1 MILNKKEYLFLLF
14 FSITTLLIAQ
24 ENIFDACRQ
33 GDLDVI
39 ERLYNIN
46 PNIVNAEE
54 DNGYSALVLSCY
66 YGHEDIVNFLVDKVK
81 SLNNKTSYGS
91 PLMAAAVKG
100 YDNIVEILL
109 NHDANPDITDN
120 QGVTAA
126 HYAVLFKNYKI
137 VEKLVN
143 AKADFNIK
151 NNVNKSAMDYAI
163 SHNDEKL
170 NKILKLQKS

>member
-1 MILNKKEYLFLLF
+1 
-14 FSITTLLIAQ
+14 
-24 ENIFDACRQ
+24 
-33 GDLDVI
+33 
-39 ERLYNIN
+39 
-46 PNIVNAEE
+46 
-54 DNGYSALVLSCY
+54 
-66 YGHEDIVNFLVDKVK
+66 
-81 SLNNKTSYGS
+81 
-91 PLMAAAVKG
+91 MAAAVKG

-109 NHDANPDITDN
+109 NHDANPDIADD

-170 NKILKLQKS
+170 NKILKPQKS

>member
-1 MILNKKEYLFLLF
+1 
-14 FSITTLLIAQ
+14 
-24 ENIFDACRQ
+24 
-33 GDLDVI
+33 
-39 ERLYNIN
+39 
-46 PNIVNAEE
+46 
-54 DNGYSALVLSCY
+54 
-66 YGHEDIVNFLVDKVK
+66 
-81 SLNNKTSYGS
+81 
-91 PLMAAAVKG
+91 MAAAVKG

-170 NKILKLQKS
+170 NEILKLQKS

>member
-1 MILNKKEYLFLLF
+1 MILNKKGYLFLLF

-24 ENIFDACRQ
+24 QNIFDACRQ

-81 SLNNKTSYGS
+81 SLNNKT
-91 PLMAAAVKG
+91 
-100 YDNIVEILL
+100 
-109 NHDANPDITDN
+109 
-120 QGVTAA
+120 
-126 HYAVLFKNYKI
+126 
-137 VEKLVN
+137 
-143 AKADFNIK
+143 
-151 NNVNKSAMDYAI
+151 
-163 SHNDEKL
+163 
-170 NKILKLQKS
+170 

>member
-1 MILNKKEYLFLLF
+1 
-14 FSITTLLIAQ
+14 
-24 ENIFDACRQ
+24 
-33 GDLDVI
+33 
-39 ERLYNIN
+39 
-46 PNIVNAEE
+46 
-54 DNGYSALVLSCY
+54 
-66 YGHEDIVNFLVDKVK
+66 
-81 SLNNKTSYGS
+81 
-91 PLMAAAVKG
+91 
-100 YDNIVEILL
+100 
-109 NHDANPDITDN
+109 